1 MRQETIIKTYLTFE
15 ELSDKQKQKVVEE
28 FEVDGYL
35 YEHCLEERI
44 DTLKAFAKYINGILD
59 YSISC
64 VPDRGEFITIKRKDH
79 FMIQNIT
86 ELIELDECCP
96 LTGVCYD
103 DDLIKLLTKYCV
115 QDALN
120 KYLDSIHEEYKR
132 MLTIDYIGEL
142 CEANEY
148 EFDADTLKIAQ
159 YNNK

>member
-15 ELSDKQKQKVVEE
+15 ELSDEQKQEVVEE
-28 FEVDGYL
+28 FDVDGYL

-44 DTLKAFAKYINGILD
+44 DTLKAFAKYINGNLD

-64 VPDRGEFITIKRKDH
+64 VPSRGEFISIKCDH
-79 FMIQNIT
+79 
-86 ELIELDECCP
+86 EDEKEYLQDFINDKEDCP

-103 DDLIKLLTKYCV
+103 EDLRHALKTNDMNLEYALYDYLTF
-115 QDALN
+115 
-120 KYLDSIHEEYKR
+120 IHNEYQS

-148 EFDADTLKIAQ
+148 EFDADTLKIA
-159 YNNK
+159 